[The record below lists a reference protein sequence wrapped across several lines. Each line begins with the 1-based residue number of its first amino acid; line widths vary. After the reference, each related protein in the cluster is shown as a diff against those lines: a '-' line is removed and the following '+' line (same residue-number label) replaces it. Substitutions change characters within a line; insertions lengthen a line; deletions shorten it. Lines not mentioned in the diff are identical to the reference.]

1 MYLIT
6 GASGNV
12 GSEVVSQLLA
22 AGQSVR
28 VYVRDASKAA
38 QWGNRVEV
46 AVGDY
51 DTPDAFSAALD
62 DGVKGVFLMNIGSVD
77 AFRELVARAAMR
89 SAMRV
94 AFLSTTM
101 VESAPDTLLGRL
113 HGEKEDIIRQAGLD
127 GRFLRPTGFMSNA
140 YLWRPAIKEQSI
152 VPNPMGTGLA
162 APIAPEDIA
171 AVTVRA
177 LTDAALSDEVLRLTG
192 GELISVP
199 QQVALL
205 AQALDRPLRCV
216 DITLDEAAENL
227 TRFGL
232 PQPVAASVVSAYE
245 AVKTGRAATMTDT
258 VERVLGRKPM
268 RFEQWLAQ
276 HLDRFK

>member
-22 AGQSVR
+22 AGHSVR

-38 QWGNRVEV
+38 QWGDRVEV

-51 DTPDAFSAALD
+51 DAPDAFSAALD
-62 DGVKGVFLMNIGSVD
+62 DGVKGVFLMNIGGAD
-77 AFRELVARAAMR
+77 AFRQLVARIAAKPTT
-89 SAMRV
+89 RV
-94 AFLSTTM
+94 VFLSTAM
-101 VESAPDTLLGRL
+101 VDAAPETLLGRV
-113 HGEKEDIIRQAGLD
+113 HHEKEDIIRQAGLD

-140 YLWRPAIKEQSI
+140 YLWRSAVKEQGV
-152 VPNPMGTGLA
+152 VPNPMGTGRA

-171 AVTVRA
+171 AVVVRA
-177 LTDAALSDEVLRLTG
+177 LTDAALTDEVLRLTG

-227 TRFGL
+227 ARFGL
-232 PQPVAASVVSAYE
+232 PQPIAASVVRAYE
-245 AVKTGRAATMTDT
+245 AVKAGRAASMTDT
-258 VERVLGRKPM
+258 VERVLGRQPM
-268 RFEQWLAQ
+268 RFEQWLRR
-276 HLDRFK
+276 HVDRFR

>member
-22 AGQSVR
+22 AGHAVR

-38 QWGNRVEV
+38 QWGDRVEV

-51 DTPDAFSAALD
+51 DAPDAFSAALD
-62 DGVKGVFLMNIGSVD
+62 DGIEGVFLMNIGSGD
-77 AFRELVARAAMR
+77 AFRQLVAHAA
-89 SAMRV
+89 SKPAMRV
-94 AFLSTTM
+94 VFLSTAM
-101 VESAPDTLLGRL
+101 VETAPDTLLGRL
-113 HGEKEDIIRQAGLD
+113 HHEKEDIIRQAGLK

-140 YLWRPAIKEQSI
+140 YLWLPAIKEHSM

-171 AVTVRA
+171 AVAVRA
-177 LTDAALSDEVLRLTG
+177 LTDAALTDEVLRLTG

-199 QQVALL
+199 EQVALL

-216 DITLDEAAENL
+216 DITLDEATANL
-227 TRFGL
+227 ARFGL
-232 PQPVAASVVSAYE
+232 PQPVAASVVRAYE
-245 AVKTGRAATMTDT
+245 AVKAGRAATMSDT

-268 RFEQWLAQ
+268 RFEQWLRQ
-276 HLDRFK
+276 HVDRFK

>member
-22 AGQSVR
+22 AGHSVR

-38 QWGNRVEV
+38 QWGDRVEV

-51 DTPDAFSAALD
+51 DAPDAFAAALD
-62 DGVKGVFLMNIGSVD
+62 DGIEGVFLMNVGSGD
-77 AFRELVARAAMR
+77 AFRQLVAHAA
-89 SAMRV
+89 SKPAMRV
-94 AFLSTTM
+94 VFLSTAM
-101 VESAPDTLLGRL
+101 VETAPDTLLGRL
-113 HGEKEDIIRQAGLD
+113 HHEKEDIIRQAGLK

-140 YLWRPAIKEQSI
+140 YLWLPAIKEHSM

-171 AVTVRA
+171 AVAVRA
-177 LTDAALSDEVLRLTG
+177 LTDAALTDEVLRLTG

-199 QQVALL
+199 EQVALL

-227 TRFGL
+227 ARFGL
-232 PQPVAASVVSAYE
+232 PQPVAASVVRAYE
-245 AVKTGRAATMTDT
+245 AVKAGRAATMSDT
-258 VERVLGRKPM
+258 VERLLGRQPM

-276 HLDRFK
+276 HVDRFK

>member
-22 AGQSVR
+22 EGHAVR
-28 VYVRDASKAA
+28 VYVRDPSKAA

-46 AVGDY
+46 VTGDY

-62 DGVKGVFLMNIGSVD
+62 DGVKGIFLMNVGSAE
-77 AFRELVARAAMR
+77 AFSQLVARIAVKPAMR
-89 SAMRV
+89 AV
-94 AFLSTTM
+94 FLSTAM
-101 VESAPDTLLGRL
+101 VETAPDTLLGRL
-113 HGEKEDIIRQAGLD
+113 HHEKEAIIRQAGLA

-140 YLWRPAIKEQSI
+140 YLWLPSIKEQGV
-152 VPNPMGTGLA
+152 VPNPMGTGRA

-171 AVTVRA
+171 AVAVRA
-177 LTDAALSDEVLRLTG
+177 LTAASLKDEVLRLTG

-199 QQVALL
+199 EQVALL

-216 DITLDEAAENL
+216 DIRLDEAAANL
-227 TRFGL
+227 ARFGL
-232 PQPVAASVVSAYE
+232 PQPIAASVVKAYE
-245 AVKTGRAATMTDT
+245 EVKAGRAAMTRDT
-258 VERVLGRKPM
+258 VERLLGRKPM
-268 RFEQWLAQ
+268 SFEEWVGK
-276 HLDRFK
+276 HVDRFK